1 MSRFHT
7 VILLSIAA
15 ITLVVC
21 TLSGWARILTISA
34 IIILN
39 MTLFS
44 IGMAFIRTQY
54 FARVICSAKPGR
66 NRVALTFDDGPD
78 STATPAVLDLLA
90 RENIPAA
97 FFCIGRQVETHPELA
112 RRIVTEGHLIENHS
126 HHHAYTLMFNRTGG
140 LTKEFSQSQHVIEQA
155 AGVSPRYV
163 RPPVGLTNPHFSKM
177 CRNLGLMIIG
187 WDVRPLDTIRTADEV
202 VEYVLKAAK
211 DGSIIL
217 LHDARTSPER
227 ITDIVQ
233 RIVNGLRAKG
243 LGFERLDR
251 LLEP

>member
-7 VILLSIAA
+7 VFLLSIAA
-15 ITLVVC
+15 IIAAAFMLN
-21 TLSGWARILTISA
+21 GWARILA
-34 IIILN
+34 IGAIVILN
-39 MTLFS
+39 MTLFG

-78 STATPAVLDLLA
+78 AASTPAVLDLLA

-112 RRIVTEGHLIENHS
+112 RRIVGEGHLIENHS
-126 HHHAYTLMFNRTGG
+126 HHHAYTLMFNRAGG
-140 LTKEFSQSQHVIEQA
+140 LTKEFGQSQRAIEQA
-155 AGVSPRYV
+155 AGVSPRFL

-177 CRNLGLMIIG
+177 CRNLGLTIVG
-187 WDVRPLDTIRTADEV
+187 WDVRPLDTIRSADEV
-202 VEYVLKAAK
+202 VEYVLKTAK

-243 LGFERLDR
+243 LGFDRLDR